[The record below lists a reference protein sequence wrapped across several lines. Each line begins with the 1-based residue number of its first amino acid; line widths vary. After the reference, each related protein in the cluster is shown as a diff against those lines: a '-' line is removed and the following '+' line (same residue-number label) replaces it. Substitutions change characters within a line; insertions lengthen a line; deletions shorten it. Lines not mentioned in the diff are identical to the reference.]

1 MTLKLHADRIVN
13 AIPGSI
19 RDALAGDAE
28 DALMRLLGVHVAPV
42 LQLDKSRGAGGWCDG
57 LSLTTDRI
65 ICYAPT
71 PGSRRQNFTLLHE
84 LGHLL
89 VSEDDGALD
98 WLADRADPSG
108 DVERLCD
115 MIAAGILLPA
125 STVTR
130 VLGGKAPAPSHLQQ
144 LYTASNASEEV
155 CAIAL
160 AARLPA
166 RGAIALIQ
174 RRSAT
179 VAFAAASGWPPLSM
193 PRGLALPPGHP
204 LRDLGTR
211 QQWSGWTTPD
221 LRLAF
226 NEFPSAAKL
235 SSSSFTR
242 EPLLRT
248 QAEAGPR
255 RTTAVLLDIA
265 KQGDTPKDHPG
276 SARES
281 NHTKAHI
288 SGDELVCLVCGHTRI
303 RGHYPC
309 PECGVPPCP
318 ACGRCPCL

>member
-1 MTLKLHADRIVN
+1 MTLKLHASRLVA
-13 AIPGSI
+13 AIPNSI
-19 RDALAGDAE
+19 RHALAVDAE
-28 DALMRLLGVHVAPV
+28 DALTRLLGIHVAPV
-42 LQLDKSRGAGGWCDG
+42 LQPNTSRGAGGWCDG
-57 LSLTTDRI
+57 LSLSTDRI

-84 LGHLL
+84 LGHLR
-89 VSEDDGALD
+89 VSEDDDALN
-98 WLADRADPSG
+98 WLADRADPSI
-108 DVERLCD
+108 DLERLCD
-115 MIAAGILLPA
+115 AIAAEILLPA

-130 VLGGKAPAPSHLQQ
+130 VLSGNAPAPGHLQQ
-144 LYTASNASEEV
+144 LYTASRASEEV

-160 AARLPA
+160 AAHLPA

-179 VAFAAASGWPPLSM
+179 IAFAAASGWPPLPM

-211 QQWSGWTTPD
+211 QRWSGWTTPD

-226 NEFPSAAKL
+226 NELPATAKR
-235 SSSSFTR
+235 SSSSFPLTQ
-242 EPLLRT
+242 LLRT

-255 RTTAVLLDIA
+255 RTTAVLLAIT
-265 KQGDTPKDHPG
+265 KPG
-276 SARES
+276 ETGKYGPLAASEPV
-281 NHTKAHI
+281 HTKANAPR
-288 SGDELVCLVCGHTRI
+288 EQLVCPVCGHTGI
-303 RGHYPC
+303 REHYPC

>member
-1 MTLKLHADRIVN
+1 MTLKLHASRLVA
-13 AIPGSI
+13 AIPISI
-19 RDALAGDAE
+19 RYALAVNAE
-28 DALMRLLGVHVAPV
+28 DALRRLLGVHVAPV
-42 LQLDKSRGAGGWCDG
+42 LQLNNSRGTGGWCDG

-84 LGHLL
+84 FGHLR
-89 VSEDDGALD
+89 VSEDDDALD
-98 WLADRADPSG
+98 WLADRVDPSS
-108 DVERLCD
+108 DLERLCD
-115 MIAAGILLPA
+115 AIAAEILLPA
-125 STVTR
+125 STVIR
-130 VLGGKAPAPSHLQQ
+130 VLDGNAPAPSHLQQ
-144 LYTASNASEEV
+144 LYTASQASEEV

-179 VAFAAASGWPPLSM
+179 VAFAAASGWPPLPI
-193 PRGLALPPGHP
+193 PRGLAVPPGHP

-211 QQWSGWTTPD
+211 QRWSGWTTPD

-226 NEFPSAAKL
+226 NEFPGTVKR
-235 SSSSFTR
+235 SSSSF
-242 EPLLRT
+242 PWKSLLRT

-265 KQGDTPKDHPG
+265 KPG
-276 SARES
+276 ETENDGPQAAREPD
-281 NHTKAHI
+281 HTTANAPPA
-288 SGDELVCLVCGHTRI
+288 EPVCPVCGHAGI
-303 RGHYPC
+303 REHYPC